1 MASLLPLPARDLTAE
16 AIDRARPLL
25 TVRNILLVIVA
36 LALWLRLVYVSELPG
51 QTIGELQ
58 PLDYLLGDAARYDS
72 VATNLLEGKGFRNTK
87 GENPIPVL
95 PPAYPTFLAA
105 TYKLTAHSFTAVRVA
120 QAVIGAATCAVV
132 YLIGLRAFNT
142 ASGLVAALL
151 MAIYPWFIYYNRL
164 LITETLFIFLLSLAV
179 LAMLW
184 AAERPVLRNLALAGV
199 LLALVNLTHSTA
211 LLLPPLFAVW
221 LIVALGLKQGARSA
235 AVFLAAFVLA
245 LVPWTARNFI
255 QYDQLIAVAAHGGTA
270 LYVANNPNAIPDQYH
285 SSKLRDYVRAD
296 MDEVEGKPF
305 LEKDRILR
313 NKAINYIRDNPRTF
327 VSNAWQRLQLFWRDV
342 PARPVFNT
350 PFLGSRLYLE
360 NIDGIVLW
368 MFAFGA
374 LAALSRWRSATLLL
388 LVPLQFSL
396 THLFF
401 PVMVNARSR
410 VGAMEVVMVLAA
422 FAVYA
427 AWRLLA
433 LTPLAWQA
441 ARSGIRERSWHDSWE
456 TIKAGLR
463 S

>member
-1 MASLLPLPARDLTAE
+1 MALRLPLRTVRDHTVE
-16 AIDRARPLL
+16 AIDGARRLV
-25 TVRNILLVIVA
+25 TARNTLIVILA
-36 LALWLRLVYVSELPG
+36 LALWLRLIYVIELPG
-51 QTIGELQ
+51 QSIPGLQ
-58 PLDYLLGDAARYDS
+58 PLVPLKDDAVSYDS
-72 VATNLLEGKGFRNTK
+72 IATNLIEGNGYRNSK
-87 GENPIPVL
+87 GEVPVL
-95 PPAYPTFLAA
+95 PPVYPTFLAA
-105 TYKLTAHSFTAVRVA
+105 TYKLTAHSFTVVRIA
-120 QAVIGAATCAVV
+120 QAVLGAATCAVV
-132 YLIGLRAFNT
+132 YLIGRKAFNAAT
-142 ASGLVAALL
+142 GLVAALL
-151 MAIYPWFIYYNRL
+151 MAVYPWFIFYNRL
-164 LITETLFIFLLSLAV
+164 LITETLSILLFSLAV

-184 AAERPVLRNLALAGV
+184 AAEKPVLRNLALAGL

-211 LLLPPLFAVW
+211 LLLPPLFAAW
-221 LIVALGLKQGARSA
+221 LIVVLGVRLGTRSA
-235 AVFLAAFVLA
+235 AIFLAAFVLA

-255 QYDQLIAVAAHGGTA
+255 HYDQFMAVAAHGGTA
-270 LYVANNPNAIPDQYH
+270 LYIANNPNAIPDQYH
-285 SSKLRDYVRAD
+285 YSKLRDYVPAD
-296 MDEVEGKPF
+296 YEDVEGKPF

-313 NKAINYIRDNPRTF
+313 DKAIRYIRDNPRTF

-350 PFLGSRLYLE
+350 PFLSSRLYLE

-388 LVPLQFSL
+388 LVPLQFSMM
-396 THLFF
+396 HLFF
-401 PVMVNARSR
+401 PVMLDARSR
-410 VGAMEVVMVLAA
+410 IGAMEVVVVLAA

-441 ARSGIRERSWHDSWE
+441 ARSGIRERSWHDTWE